1 MMRLSIVAIHG
12 LNEDYNSAW
21 LDPSSGTLWLRDLLP
36 EYLYSAR
43 ILLYGYT
50 ADAALSAPER
60 PSDRILQ
67 HAQTLVA
74 ELEADRSGNNAARR
88 PLIFVC
94 HGIGGVI
101 LKRALAYSSSR
112 VSKKVEHLYSVFVS
126 TYGILFFGTPH
137 EGLDKDGQLMFA
149 SDEDAEQ
156 SQIFHASS
164 RNSETLQNINDS
176 FMPLMKQFHVHFF
189 WEQQGTRSKSGS
201 ILRVDESTAAPVYD
215 DTERSG
221 IEATHSQMCKF
232 ANVSAPGFSVVIATL
247 RRYAHSA
254 NAVISRRWVHAL
266 ESLEQLR
273 HNEAAELVGADGL
286 STDTPIVYEKHS
298 LTSRNRHF
306 RVPYSASSIFTGRK
320 DIFVRL
326 EESILASGTHETSQV
341 QKRFVLYGLGGS
353 GKTQFCLKFV
363 QDHRQSFWGIFWIDA
378 STVENAEQGFASIA
392 EIGGAGHSFIDNADD
407 PSIDVSRFFPPGD
420 RGHILLTSRNTECR
434 YHETVGYQELK
445 EMEKNEAITL
455 LLRAAG
461 KNHSDP
467 KNRKLAGP
475 IAQALGYLPLAL
487 DQAGASIRR
496 NICSLKSYLTVYNRW
511 RRQIMGRREIQGS
524 EAYKYTV
531 YTTWEVSFQ
540 MLKKLGET
548 AAADASEILQIPIEK
563 IDDENSSLP
572 RLLHQEGP
580 QWDTIR
586 IRKALALLEQFSLI
600 SRDVHPEEESSSPS
614 PSSDS
619 SENHIEA
626 ESYSMH
632 PLVHYWARDRIPV
645 TEQRLWFETTATT
658 LAKSITGRNEPSEQA
673 YRRTLLPHIDF
684 LLEEDYGSPL
694 LGPDADISEIKIVS
708 RLTDVYS
715 ECGRWNS
722 ARTLQEKVLQRR
734 KAVHGL
740 DHPDTLTA
748 ISSLGTTYW
757 NSGMV
762 TKALDL
768 RRQELDQ
775 KIRLWGP
782 KNMETLKAM
791 DHLAD
796 TYWLSGRYA
805 EAEEMGLKTV
815 TEMKKSLNLTN
826 PLLVRASTHLARAYK
841 HSGQPEKALRIMS
854 PIAEDCEKELGPEH
868 EVVVNAQADLGMI
881 YHEINQLSLAETKLQ
896 AVLNTRKRVLG
907 EGHPYTMW
915 AINDLAK
922 ILTSQGRAFEAE
934 GMLTAILDTVRHVL
948 GPEHVGMTMTL
959 TNIVT
964 ACSSQGRFEQVDS
977 MLSELRRIFTQKIKT
992 REIDSLH
999 PDYLF
1004 FLYQSARNRS
1014 QQGRIHE
1021 AERGFKELL
1030 PLCEEKLGTGHPRT
1044 QSVRARLKE
1053 MTLSQQR
1060 RTPTLQPVASE
1071 HVNLKHIQHKSVTL

>member
-1 MMRLSIVAIHG
+1 MYL
-12 LNEDYNSAW
+12 
-21 LDPSSGTLWLRDLLP
+21 TDL
-36 EYLYSAR
+36 
-43 ILLYGYT
+43 
-50 ADAALSAPER
+50 
-60 PSDRILQ
+60 
-67 HAQTLVA
+67 
-74 ELEADRSGNNAARR
+74 
-88 PLIFVC
+88 
-94 HGIGGVI
+94 
-101 LKRALAYSSSR
+101 
-112 VSKKVEHLYSVFVS
+112 
-126 TYGILFFGTPH
+126 
-137 EGLDKDGQLMFA
+137 
-149 SDEDAEQ
+149 
-156 SQIFHASS
+156 
-164 RNSETLQNINDS
+164 
-176 FMPLMKQFHVHFF
+176 
-189 WEQQGTRSKSGS
+189 
-201 ILRVDESTAAPVYD
+201 
-215 DTERSG
+215 
-221 IEATHSQMCKF
+221 
-232 ANVSAPGFSVVIATL
+232 
-247 RRYAHSA
+247 
-254 NAVISRRWVHAL
+254 
-266 ESLEQLR
+266 
-273 HNEAAELVGADGL
+273 
-286 STDTPIVYEKHS
+286 
-298 LTSRNRHF
+298 
-306 RVPYSASSIFTGRK
+306 
-320 DIFVRL
+320 
-326 EESILASGTHETSQV
+326 
-341 QKRFVLYGLGGS
+341 
-353 GKTQFCLKFV
+353 
-363 QDHRQSFWGIFWIDA
+363 SFWGIFWIDA

-392 EIGGAGHSFIDNADD
+392 QIGGAGHSCEDGKLWLTNLEFSWMLVIDNADD

-420 RGHILLTSRNTECR
+420 RGHILLTSRNTDCK

-461 KNHSDP
+461 KDHGDP
-467 KNRKLAGP
+467 QNRKLAGP

-496 NICSLKSYLTVYNRW
+496 NICSLKSYLTVYNRR

-531 YTTWEVSFQ
+531 YTTWELSFE

-548 AAADASEILQIPIEK
+548 AAADATEILQMFAFLHFQQIPITMLQRAWRNSLRSQSWTHK
-563 IDDENSSLP
+563 RPLLARILSLIRLKKNADEESSLP

-580 QWDTIR
+580 RWDTVR

-600 SRDVHPEEESSSPS
+600 SRDVLLEEESSSLS

-619 SENHIEA
+619 LENHIEP
-626 ESYSMH
+626 ETYSMH
-632 PLVHYWARDRIPV
+632 PLVHYWARDRIPRI
-645 TEQRLWFETTATT
+645 EQRLWFEITATT
-658 LAKSITGRNEPSEQA
+658 LAKSITGRNETSEQA
-673 YRRTLLPHIDF
+673 YRRTLLSHIDF
-684 LLEEDYGSPL
+684 LLGEDYGIPL
-694 LGPDADISEIKIVS
+694 LGHDADISQIKMVS

-715 ECGRWNS
+715 EFGRWNS
-722 ARTLQEKVLQRR
+722 ARALQEEVLQRR
-734 KAVHGL
+734 KLAQGL

-748 ISSLGTTYW
+748 MSSLGTTYW

-782 KNMETLKAM
+782 KNMEALKAM

-796 TYWLSGRYA
+796 AYWLSGRYA
-805 EAEEMGLKTV
+805 EAEDMGLKTV
-815 TEMKKSLNLTN
+815 TEMKKSLNHTD
-826 PLLVRASTHLARAYK
+826 PLLVRASIHLARAYK
-841 HSGQPEKALRIMS
+841 HSGQLEKALEIMS
-854 PIAEDCEKELGPEH
+854 PIAEDCEKELGSEH

-881 YHEINQLSLAETKLQ
+881 YYEMNQLFFAETKLR

-907 EGHPYTMW
+907 EAHPYTMW

-977 MLSELRRIFTQKIKT
+977 MLIELRRIFTQKIKT
-992 REIDSLH
+992 REIDSVH

-1004 FLYQSARNRS
+1004 FLYQSARNHS

-1030 PLCEEKLGTGHPRT
+1030 PLCEEKLGIDHPLT
-1044 QSVRARLKE
+1044 KSVRARLKE
-1053 MTLSQQR
+1053 MTRSQQR
-1060 RTPTLQPVASE
+1060 HEPTLQSVASE